1 MCDFQRDPR
10 TLPPLAED
18 EYVVDS
24 ERVRRFIADGDS
36 AVVVG

>member
-24 ERVRRFIADGDS
+24 ERVRRFIAG
-36 AVVVG
+36 VRELTGR